1 MHGAEYDEMCEAVNE
16 YADKFESVAIA
27 EPLLGEVGADA
38 TEINADKEA
47 VATAITTELLPPL
60 VMMTPPLLPPMALL
74 LCSWA
79 TALPT
84 PQRSATA
91 RCR

>member
-27 EPLLGEVGADA
+27 EPLLAKLA
-38 TEINADKEA
+38 LTLPKSTLIRKLLPLPSPPR
-47 VATAITTELLPPL
+47 LLPPL
-60 VMMTPPLLPPMALL
+60 VMMTPLLLPPMAPL